1 MHLVEVP
8 IGPPLLQALRA
19 RLRAACAAPAA
30 AYEAPVA
37 AVVELLKLLL
47 NILSWHEGAPSRWRR
62 VKSSGYSSCS
72 RESSKCGDASDAP
85 KACRDSVEGDPSCSP
100 SSTMIHAEVGGG
112 QTIGCDTSGIFD
124 RPDECSKTQH
134 NVASSHGAPSVG
146 SRASSCGSEEDFLG
160 RVSLGEGFWDGA
172 GGLLTDLDNGRKS
185 FAECPTFLA
194 LLETAHSDLAAFL
207 EGQTTSEPGAAHS
220 D

>member
-1 MHLVEVP
+1 
-8 IGPPLLQALRA
+8 
-19 RLRAACAAPAA
+19 
-30 AYEAPVA
+30 
-37 AVVELLKLLL
+37 
-47 NILSWHEGAPSRWRR
+47 
-62 VKSSGYSSCS
+62 
-72 RESSKCGDASDAP
+72 
-85 KACRDSVEGDPSCSP
+85 
-100 SSTMIHAEVGGG
+100 MIHAEVGGG